1 VTQPHVGEMPGTP
14 RAFEQ
19 VVPRHVAPVS
29 LLLGL
34 HRGGANSRQ
43 GRVKPCAI
51 AATRYEVLCRASST
65 MLSPGPIRWI

>member
-1 VTQPHVGEMPGTP
+1 MVTQPHVGDMLGTP

-43 GRVKPCAI
+43 GQVKAVCDSCDAI
-51 AATRYEVLCRASST
+51 
-65 MLSPGPIRWI
+65 

>member
-1 VTQPHVGEMPGTP
+1 MVSQPHVGDMLDTP

-34 HRGGANSRQ
+34 HRGGATSRQ
-43 GRVKPCAI
+43 GRVKAVCDSCDAI
-51 AATRYEVLCRASST
+51 
-65 MLSPGPIRWI
+65 